1 MIILIRLF
9 VANPYESPI
18 ILGIASMVESV
29 FSLAKN
35 TYPVPVEQLI
45 QYFTYHSGKHFDWQ
59 TKKAR
64 FNGAK
69 MYSNYATDLGLAWK
83 IR

>member
-1 MIILIRLF
+1 
-9 VANPYESPI
+9 
-18 ILGIASMVESV
+18 MVESV

-83 IR
+83 IRGNNLFNAPRISFHYSNAAS